1 MLAFSDDYTFK
12 NSSVS
17 IFTYLFLCILSLY
30 PVHLFTICLTLLG
43 MVISSETSRL
53 TWMLTKNY
61 VHELAFL
68 HLCPQLDS
76 QVMVVTVCWQNVFYL
91 SFRLTVWRLDSV
103 RSWQPTDGAEL
114 GGRAPLAG
122 ACNFTFPFIRYINN
136 NSTSGFTLLS
146 AINPFKHSTECCYQC
161 RGDGPQIL
169 DPPPDC
175 LQYRVISWEDRDVID
190 IYFSFGY
197 LGIKYTIKKVLSC
210 EDKIRFFFKTAV
222 FECPVPD
229 TGS

>member
-1 MLAFSDDYTFK
+1 MNVNKELCSC
-12 NSSVS
+12 VS
-17 IFTYLFLCILSLY
+17 L
-30 PVHLFTICLTLLG
+30 
-43 MVISSETSRL
+43 
-53 TWMLTKNY
+53 
-61 VHELAFL
+61 L

-146 AINPFKHSTECCYQC
+146 AINPFKTQHWLLLPMS
-161 RGDGPQIL
+161 RWWPQIL

-197 LGIKYTIKKVLSC
+197 LRIKYTI
-210 EDKIRFFFKTAV
+210 
-222 FECPVPD
+222 
-229 TGS
+229 